1 MLEAKYIWNAAEV
14 SILQQ
19 KSENFCKIWVVD
31 TGYL

>member
-1 MLEAKYIWNAAEV
+1 MLEAKYVWNAAV